1 MSSTDLPDYT
11 PLNKDLESD
20 LNMEEDYDFNQASDA
35 EMTVLDRPTG
45 DADDDMMAD
54 YEDEV
59 MQEDPV
65 NAGEDVELGDAEGSD
80 SMEDDVEVISEDVPQ
95 PEDIYPDAID
105 DFEQPEETYD
115 RLDAENHEDV
125 EHDHRGVVA
134 TVGDMGLDDAHFSG
148 GPTETAGYAST
159 VEGESESVPAVAAAN
174 EPHAEA
180 LSAEAVANEHQDAPE
195 PDHMLEANVGDATTS
210 AEERADPETHGIP
223 PVLEHTT
230 EPKEIGQAE
239 ATEQVFDD
247 QVEVQDPY
255 EYENP
260 DEEAAADSRI
270 ASVADEDH
278 ENERNPA
285 EEPEIETQTP
295 EQISTEEKETYK
307 DETASGLVDGTPV
320 GTPESADALETNVE
334 EEQEQQED
342 HEDANIGGASATVGS
357 PESVVAD
364 QNEHEEEAQD
374 HDDDTED
381 ASLFPVVLTDMNQKS
396 YALFAPI
403 NNEKYQGLEVL
414 LHDDSLAFEPL
425 ELLIAA
431 FRMEVSDRLPQD
443 IELTLEF
450 PSLALSISEDNVY
463 SREVTLLDV
472 VNIYTGIKAN
482 EQIEDIPPL
491 EVQLGYKSRFIARFN
506 ELANMAASRSRVDE
520 GEEEYEGL
528 ETIHEHPE
536 EEDEVVEDQD
546 DSEGPANDVQN
557 TEASGVAEE
566 VPAQPLAE
574 APAAELDGLA
584 DEAIES
590 RESVNTNDGTQ
601 QEVELPN
608 DEVQDY
614 EEEELLGRDHE
625 ENLQMAGDE
634 VAEGDSG
641 LGEAALAAYDQ
652 GLEGN
657 DLISYEEGYPEEDDY
672 ENVQND
678 DPEHVDEFGFDSLDP
693 ENAPVGEAAENSF
706 ASDTKRSFDDVEDE
720 DGPSSFKKV
729 KSS

>member
-1 MSSTDLPDYT
+1 MD
-11 PLNKDLESD
+11 
-20 LNMEEDYDFNQASDA
+20 EDYDFNQPSDA
-35 EMTVLDRPTG
+35 EMTVLDSPTR
-45 DADDDMMAD
+45 DADDDMMQD

-59 MQEDPV
+59 MQEDPMT
-65 NAGEDVELGDAEGSD
+65 AYDDIDLDDAEGSD
-80 SMEDDVEVISEDVPQ
+80 RMDDDVEVISESVPQ

-115 RLDAENHEDV
+115 RLDAENHGNV
-125 EHDHRGVVA
+125 EQDHRGAVE
-134 TVGDMGLDDAHFSG
+134 TVGDMGHDDAHFSG
-148 GPTETAGYAST
+148 GPAETAGYAST
-159 VEGESESVPAVAAAN
+159 VEGESEAVPAIAAVN

-180 LSAEAVANEHQDAPE
+180 LAAEAVANEHQDSPE

-210 AEERADPETHGIP
+210 AEERADPDTHGIP

-230 EPKEIGQAE
+230 EAKEIVQAE
-239 ATEQVFDD
+239 ATGLVFDD
-247 QVEVQDPY
+247 QVEVQDAN

-260 DEEAAADSRI
+260 DEEAAADSKI

-278 ENERNPA
+278 ENESNPDQK
-285 EEPEIETQTP
+285 PEIEAQDS
-295 EQISTEEKETYK
+295 EQISTEQTETYK
-307 DETASGLVDGTPV
+307 DETASGFVDEAPV
-320 GTPESADALETNVE
+320 GAPKSADALETNVE
-334 EEQEQQED
+334 EEQEDQED

-364 QNEHEEEAQD
+364 QNDYEEAQD
-374 HDDDTED
+374 DDDDTED
-381 ASLFPVVLTDMNQKS
+381 ASLFPVVLTDMTQKS

-403 NNEKYQGLEVL
+403 NNEKYQGLGAL

-431 FRMEVSDRLPQD
+431 IRMEVSDHLPQD

-450 PSLALSISEDNVY
+450 PSLELSISEDNVY

-482 EQIEDIPPL
+482 EQIEEIPPL
-491 EVQLGYKSRFIARFN
+491 EVQLGYKNRFIARFN
-506 ELANMAASRSRVDE
+506 ELANMAASGSGVDE
-520 GEEEYEGL
+520 GEEEYEVL

-536 EEDEVVEDQD
+536 EEVEVVEDQD
-546 DSEGPANDVQN
+546 DTEGPANDVQN
-557 TEASGVAEE
+557 TEASGAAEE
-566 VPAQPLAE
+566 VTAQPLAE

-590 RESVNTNDGTQ
+590 RESVDTNDGTQ

-614 EEEELLGRDHE
+614 EEEELLGRNHE

-634 VAEGDSG
+634 AAEGDSG
-641 LGEAALAAYDQ
+641 LGEAALAEYDQ

-657 DLISYEEGYPEEDDY
+657 DLISYEEGHPEEDDY
-672 ENVQND
+672 EYVQND
-678 DPEHVDEFGFDSLDP
+678 DSEHVDEFGFDSLDP

-706 ASDTKRSFDDVEDE
+706 ASFASDTKRSFDDVENE